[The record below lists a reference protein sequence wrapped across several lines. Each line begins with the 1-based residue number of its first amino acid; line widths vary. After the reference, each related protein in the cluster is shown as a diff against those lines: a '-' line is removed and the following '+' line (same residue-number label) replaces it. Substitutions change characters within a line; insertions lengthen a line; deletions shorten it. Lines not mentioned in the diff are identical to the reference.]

1 MAEKTVITCALTG
14 SADTAKRNPAV
25 PVTPEQIARS
35 ALDCEKA
42 GAGAVHIHVRDPN
55 TGLASMDPALYRET
69 VARIRDAGSNLVI
82 NLTTGP
88 GGSLV
93 PGDVDPVE
101 STGDSKLATPEARMR
116 HVKENLPDIC
126 TLDIST
132 MNFGERAM
140 INVPKHLRVMADQ
153 AKALGVKPELEVF
166 DTGHVLLAKQLIAEG
181 HLEEPALFQLCLGIP
196 WGAPATP
203 EGMAYMK
210 SLLPENCIWSGFGIS
225 RFEFPMVAQACT
237 LGGHTRVG
245 LEDNLYIA
253 RGELAKSNAQL
264 VERAVTV
271 IESIGGAVA
280 TPDETRIAFGL
291 GRNEPSGTAGGRG

>member
-1 MAEKTVITCALTG
+1 MVEKTVITCALTG
-14 SADTAKRNPAV
+14 SADTAKKNPAV
-25 PVTPEQIARS
+25 PVTPQQIAQS

-42 GAGAVHIHVRDPN
+42 GAGAVHIHVRDPE
-55 TGLASMDPALYRET
+55 TGLASMDGALYQET
-69 VARIRDAGSNLVI
+69 VARIRDSGSNLVI

-88 GGSLV
+88 GGSLT
-93 PGDVDPVE
+93 PGDEDPVE
-101 STGDSKLATPEARMR
+101 STGESKLATPAARMQ
-116 HVKENLPDIC
+116 HIVDNLPDIC

-166 DTGHVLLAKQLIAEG
+166 DTGHVLLAKRLIEEG
-181 HLEEPALFQLCLGIP
+181 HLEMPALFQLCLGIP
-196 WGAPATP
+196 WGCPATP

-210 SLLPENCIWSGFGIS
+210 SLLPEGALWSAFGIS
-225 RFEFPMVAQACT
+225 RFEFPMVAQAHT

-264 VERAVTV
+264 VERAVQV
-271 IESIGGAVA
+271 IEAVGGSVA
-280 TPDETRIAFGL
+280 NPAEARVAFGL
-291 GRNEPSGTAGGRG
+291 GTNAGAKA

>member
-1 MAEKTVITCALTG
+1 MADKTVITCALTG

-25 PVTPEQIARS
+25 PVTPREIADS

-42 GAGAVHIHVRDPN
+42 GAAAVHIHVRDPE
-55 TGLASMDPALYRET
+55 TGQASMRPELYQEV
-69 VARIRDAGSNLVI
+69 VARIRDAGSGLII

-88 GGSLV
+88 GGSFI

-101 STGDSKLATPEARMR
+101 TSGVSKLATPEVRMQ
-116 HVKENLPDIC
+116 HVRDNLPDIC

-140 INVPKHLRVMADQ
+140 INVPKHLRVMADI
-153 AKALGVKPELEVF
+153 AKSLGVKPELEVF
-166 DTGHVLLAKQLIAEG
+166 DTGHVLLARRLMEEG
-181 HLEEPALFQLCLGIP
+181 HLEAPCLFQLCLGIP
-196 WGAPATP
+196 WGCPATP

-210 SLLPENCIWSGFGIS
+210 SLLPEGSIWSGFGIS
-225 RFEFPMVAQACT
+225 RFEFPMVAQAAT

-245 LEDNLYIA
+245 LEDNLYIS

-280 TPDETRIAFGL
+280 GTDEARIAFGL
-291 GRNEPSGTAGGRG
+291 GRNAPVEGAA